1 MSFFSSI
8 KSALVI
14 AALAVSTT
22 ACTRIQTGEVGVRVD
37 ASKQIQGAELMPGS
51 FNQTVIGD
59 VLTFPVRDIT
69 LNLDN
74 KNPTTADNTALAD
87 FDITMI
93 YGVNPTSVAELYS
106 TKSKSFHFYDEKEN
120 DTLLM
125 YNYLV
130 NVVNNASYKAVRQYK
145 SLEVADNRQKIE
157 VDILKTVQD
166 KLKEDKLD
174 TALTVASI
182 QIRAVQPNQ
191 EIVRSAAEAVKRE
204 NELRAKATEVEI
216 AKKEAE
222 RMQALANNGGQSIAY
237 MQAQAQLTIAQAVRD
252 GKVQTIIIPSNLT
265 MLGDLKN

>member
-1 MSFFSSI
+1 MKISSFLKISCVTDVVM
-8 KSALVI
+8 L
-14 AALAVSTT
+14 STS
-22 ACTRIQTGEVGVRVD
+22 CTRIQTGEVGVRVD
-37 ASKQIQGAELMPGS
+37 ASKQIQGAELMPGT
-51 FNQTVIGD
+51 FNQTVIGE
-59 VLTFPVRDIT
+59 VVTFPVRDIT
-69 LNLDN
+69 LNIDN

-93 YGVNPTSVAELYS
+93 YAVNPTSVAELYGS
-106 TKSKSFHFYDEKEN
+106 KSKSFHYYDEKEK

-130 NVVNNASYKAVRQYK
+130 NVVNNAAYKAVRQYK

-157 VDILKTVQD
+157 LEIVKTVQK

-174 TALTVASI
+174 AALSVTSI

-191 EIVRSAAEAVKRE
+191 EIVKSAAEAVKRE
-204 NELRAKATEVEI
+204 NELRAKTTEVEI

-222 RMQALANNGGQSIAY
+222 RMKALADNGGQSIAY
-237 MQAQAQLTIAQAVRD
+237 MQAQAQMTIAQAVKD

-265 MLGDLKN
+265 MLGNVK